1 MSRRTGAGPAVGRRA
16 LAGLL
21 CVVLLALATG
31 CGIPDRTDVQVDG
44 SGPAVSAGASSSGRG
59 EPPTRTSS
67 GADRE
72 TFVRNFLAAAAGEP
86 ERAYARVKQF
96 IAREDRNRLAEKQ
109 GSEVA
114 INVVRLT
121 EKPVITENVNGLL
134 TVRVPVQQVG
144 LLRANGVL
152 GPPVV
157 TDTEYQF
164 SLRGSAEP
172 GQESTQDGGYYVTD
186 PPSVLLLDT
195 LSLRLY
201 YQIRTVYFWNSD
213 ATRLVADQRYLPL
226 AVPNERLV
234 SEAVKWLIAGPS
246 DWLRQG
252 ASGLPD
258 RTALINNAVK
268 TDGRWEVNL
277 DLPGDDR
284 RKLEKLGI
292 QLSWSLSDL
301 DGPLQLTTR
310 NQSRVTIDDLAAH
323 RLANPVYPLTEAP
336 QRFTV
341 YDGAIHPLVFEAE
354 PIGPVPI
361 RVEDNHTIV
370 SAALRR
376 AVEDKT
382 LAALVTTAPGGRHRL
397 VAGSGAAPV
406 QVMTPGTQTFT
417 ALGRPVWLRP
427 LGGAQPY
434 GLVVADG
441 RLYRF
446 DDRARMVQVPVGA
459 TGQVSAV
466 AAALDGHR
474 IALIVGGR
482 LYLSTASL
490 DGGVVSLGPVRQV
503 ATTLTDLSAVDWA
516 QENTLAVAG
525 STNRSAV
532 YEVGVDGVL
541 QAGLVTD
548 VGARVTHLAV
558 YPGNPTY
565 VLPTLMMMYEANGVA
580 YRYRSPSAET
590 IRGEQVL
597 DVPSPPAGGR
607 AGSPTAPFFL
617 F

>member
-1 MSRRTGAGPAVGRRA
+1 MNRPRA

-21 CVVLLALATG
+21 CAALLAAVAG

-44 SGPAVSAGASSSGRG
+44 SGPAASAGSSSFARG
-59 EPPTRTSS
+59 EPPTRTAS

-72 TFVRNFLAAAAGEP
+72 AFVRNFLAAAAGEP

-114 INVVRLT
+114 INVVRLI
-121 EKPVITENVNGLL
+121 ENPVITENASGLL

-144 LLRANGVL
+144 VLRANGVL

-172 GQESTQDGGYYVTD
+172 GQEGTEAGGYYVTD

-195 LSLRLY
+195 LSLRDY
-201 YQIRTVYFWNSD
+201 YQTRTVYFWNSD

-226 AVPNERLV
+226 AVPAERLV

-246 DWLRQG
+246 EWLRQG
-252 ASGLPD
+252 VSGLPD

-292 QLSWSLSDL
+292 QLAWSLSDL

-323 RLANPVYPLTEAP
+323 RLANAVYPLTQGP

-341 YDGAIHPLVFEAE
+341 YAGAIHPLAFEAE
-354 PIGPVPI
+354 AIGTVPI
-361 RVEDNHTIV
+361 RTEDNHDVV
-370 SAALRR
+370 SAAVRR
-376 AVEDKT
+376 TAEKT
-382 LAALVTTAPGGRHRL
+382 LAALVTTAGGGRQRL
-397 VAGSGAAPV
+397 VTGSGVAPV
-406 QVMTPGTQTFT
+406 QVMTPGAQTF
-417 ALGRPVWLRP
+417 AAIGRPVWLRP
-427 LGGAQPY
+427 LGAAQPY

-446 DDRARMVQVPVGA
+446 DDRARMVPVPVGVA
-459 TGQVSAV
+459 GPVSAV
-466 AAALDGHR
+466 AASLDGHR

-482 LYLSTASL
+482 LCLSTASL
-490 DGGVVSLGPVRQV
+490 DGGVVSLGPVRHV

-516 QENTLAVAG
+516 QENALAVAG

-532 YEVGVDGVL
+532 YEVGVDGV
-541 QAGLVTD
+541 QQTPLVTD

-565 VLPTLMMMYEANGVA
+565 VLPTVMMMYEANGVS
-580 YRYRSPSAET
+580 YRFRASSAET

-597 DVPSPPAGGR
+597 DVPPPPAGGR

>member
-1 MSRRTGAGPAVGRRA
+1 MSRLRA

-21 CVVLLALATG
+21 CAALLATAAG
-31 CGIPDRTDVQVDG
+31 CGIPDHTDVQVDG
-44 SGPAVSAGASSSGRG
+44 SGPAVSAGASSFGRG
-59 EPPTRTSS
+59 EPPTRTAS
-67 GADRE
+67 GTDRE
-72 TFVRNFLAAAAGEP
+72 TFVRNFLSAAAGEP

-121 EKPVITENVNGLL
+121 EDPVITENASGLL

-144 LLRANGVL
+144 VLRANGVL

-172 GQESTQDGGYYVTD
+172 GEGTEAGGYYVTD
-186 PPSVLLLDT
+186 PPSVLLLDA
-195 LSLRLY
+195 LALQLY
-201 YQIRTVYFWNSD
+201 FQPHTVYFWNSD

-226 AVPNERLV
+226 AVPTERLV

-246 DWLRQG
+246 EWLRQG
-252 ASGLPD
+252 VSGLPD

-292 QLSWSLSDL
+292 QLAWSLSDL
-301 DGPLQLTTR
+301 NGPLQLTTR

-323 RLANPVYPLTEAP
+323 RLANPVYPLTEGP
-336 QRFTV
+336 QRFAV
-341 YDGAIHPLVFEAE
+341 YAGAIHPLVFEAE
-354 PIGPVPI
+354 AIGTVPI
-361 RVEDNHTIV
+361 RTEDNHDIV
-370 SAALRR
+370 SAAVRR
-376 AVEDKT
+376 AAGEKT
-382 LAALVTTAPGGRHRL
+382 LAALVTAAPGGRQRL
-397 VAGSGAAPV
+397 VTGSGAAPV
-406 QVMTPGTQTFT
+406 PVMTPATQTFT
-417 ALGRPVWLRP
+417 AIGRPVWLRP
-427 LGGAQPY
+427 LGTAQPY

-446 DDRARMVQVPVGA
+446 DDRARMVPVPVGVA
-459 TGQVSAV
+459 GQVTAV
-466 AAALDGHR
+466 AASLDGHR
-474 IALIVGGR
+474 IALVVGGR
-482 LYLSTASL
+482 LCLSAASL

-532 YEVGVDGVL
+532 YEVGVDGAL
-541 QAGLVTD
+541 QTALVTD
-548 VGARVTHLAV
+548 VGARVTHLSV
-558 YPGNPTY
+558 YPANPTY
-565 VLPTLMMMYEANGVA
+565 VLPTVMMMYEANGVA
-580 YRYRSPSAET
+580 YRYRSSSAET
-590 IRGEQVL
+590 IRSEQVL
-597 DVPSPPAGGR
+597 DAPPPPAGGR

>member
-1 MSRRTGAGPAVGRRA
+1 MSRRRA

-21 CVVLLALATG
+21 CAALLALVPAG
-31 CGIPDRTDVQVDG
+31 CGIPDQTDVQVDG
-44 SGPAVSAGASSSGRG
+44 SGPAVSAGTSSSGRG
-59 EPPTRTSS
+59 EPPTRAAS
-67 GADRE
+67 GTDRE
-72 TFVRNFLAAAAGEP
+72 IFVRNFLAAAAGEP

-121 EKPVITENVNGLL
+121 EKPVITENASGLL
-134 TVRVPVQQVG
+134 TVRVLVQQVG

-172 GQESTQDGGYYVTD
+172 GDEGEESGGYYVTD

-195 LSLRLY
+195 LALRQY
-201 YQIRTVYFWNSD
+201 YQTRTIYFWNSD
-213 ATRLVADQRYLPL
+213 STRLVADQRYLPL
-226 AVPNERLV
+226 AVPAERLV

-252 ASGLPD
+252 VSGLPD

-323 RLANPVYPLTEAP
+323 RNANPVYPLAEAP

-354 PIGPVPI
+354 TIGVVPI
-361 RVEDNHTIV
+361 RAEDNRNVV

-376 AVEDKT
+376 AEEKT
-382 LAALVTTAPGGRHRL
+382 LAALVTTASGGRQRL
-397 VAGSGAAPV
+397 VVGSGVAPV

-417 ALGRPVWLRP
+417 AIGRPVWLRP
-427 LGGAQPY
+427 LGAAQPY

-446 DDRARMVQVPVGA
+446 DDRARMVQVPVGVP
-459 TGQVSAV
+459 GQVSAV
-466 AAALDGHR
+466 AVSLDGHR
-474 IALIVGGR
+474 IALIVDGR
-482 LYLSTASL
+482 LYLCAASL

-532 YEVGVDGVL
+532 YEVGVDGAQ
-541 QAGLVTD
+541 QAALVTD

-558 YPGNPTY
+558 YPANPTY
-565 VLPTLMMMYEANGVA
+565 VLPAVMMMYEANGVA

-590 IRGEQVL
+590 IRREQVL
-597 DVPSPPAGGR
+597 NVTPPPAGGR
-607 AGSPTAPFFL
+607 PGSPTAPFFV